1 MKEQEKIAITVNDE
15 PYKIKD
21 VIDQTMSDISN
32 LLMNSKLT
40 NEDINKFL
48 DTIWIMAKEASG
60 YDGSW
65 EE

>member
-1 MKEQEKIAITVNDE
+1 MQEREKIVATVNDE

-48 DTIWIMAKEASG
+48 DTIWIMAKEASA